1 MNTKEKIFHVSLDL
15 FSQKGYDSVSI
26 REIADEV
33 GIKKSSI
40 YSHYPSKESILMDI
54 FDYFTDQFEYNPIIN
69 NDEIKLDENNPFLED
84 PELFYHKGS
93 EAIKQMMFQETNFKI
108 WKM

>member
-33 GIKKSSI
+33 GIKK
-40 YSHYPSKESILMDI
+40 ILVL
-54 FDYFTDQFEYNPIIN
+54 NRN
-69 NDEIKLDENNPFLED
+69 KNSN
-84 PELFYHKGS
+84 
-93 EAIKQMMFQETNFKI
+93 
-108 WKM
+108 